1 MIEKK
6 PFGKTGHQST
16 RTLFGGAAFSRCD
29 QETADRTLEVLLEFG
44 VNHIDTAASYGQGNS
59 ETRIGPWMA
68 KHRDSFFLATKTGMR
83 TRQEAWDELHSSFER
98 LRVDSV
104 DLVQMHNLT
113 DPEEWETAMGPGGA
127 LEALQQAREKG
138 KVRFIGV
145 TGHGLRAPRMHMKSL
160 DRFPFSSVLLPLNYI
175 LMKNEQY
182 REDFLSLKKMCDERG
197 VAVQTIK
204 SIARRPWAGRERTRG
219 PWYEPLEEQA
229 DIDKA
234 VSYVLGH
241 EGVFLN
247 TAADVDL
254 LPRVL
259 KAASNPGPRPSDQEM
274 EAVVEARDMAIIFTE
289 SGTVK

>member
-1 MIEKK
+1 MIERK
-6 PFGKTGHQST
+6 PFGKTGHMST

-68 KHRDSFFLATKTGMR
+68 KHRDKFFLATKTGMR

-98 LRVDSV
+98 LRVDGV
-104 DLVQMHNLT
+104 DLIQMHNLT

-127 LEALQQAREKG
+127 LEALQEAREKG

-160 DRFPFSSVLLPLNYI
+160 DRFPFTSVLLPLNYI

-182 REDFLSLKKMCDERG
+182 REDFLALKAMCDERG

-259 KAASNPGPRPSDQEM
+259 GAAANPSPLPSDEEM
-274 EAVVEARDMAIIFTE
+274 AKIVEARDMAIIFTE